1 MSMQV
6 KQQAAMALAIVN
18 ALPDIV
24 FVLDARGN
32 YVEVMGGNER
42 SLYDSGNFL
51 KGRNLFDVLPR
62 ERAEAFLDTI
72 QRALETGSLQTIE
85 YDLASEECDESGRDG
100 PSGPQW
106 FEGRVF
112 PIEAVSGSGQRDQV
126 VWVAVNITGRKQAEQ
141 EQERLIRE
149 LREATAEVT
158 TLQGIIPICSHCH
171 KIRDDRDIWNRLEA
185 YIQEHSQACFSH
197 SICPDCLRE
206 HYPEFRGGERNG
218 RTATKE

>member
-1 MSMQV
+1 
-6 KQQAAMALAIVN
+6 MALAIVN

-42 SLYDSGNFL
+42 SLYDSGGFL
-51 KGRNLFDVLPR
+51 KGRNLFDVLPS
-62 ERAEAFLDTI
+62 ERAEAFLGAI

-85 YDLASEECDESGRDG
+85 YDLASVECDESGRDG
-100 PSGPQW
+100 PRGLQW

-112 PIEAVSGSGQRDQV
+112 PIEAVSGSGQRDLV

-141 EQERLIRE
+141 ERERLIRE

-206 HYPEFRGGERNG
+206 HYPEFKGGG
-218 RTATKE
+218 RKSRAGKKE